1 MLVRKLKQK
10 YIDNNAAFSTML
22 LQDNETANLL
32 SNNFMNNSAKATRR
46 NHSKH
51 ATATGSIDNHVGSSR
66 YRTKTSQH

>member
-46 NHSKH
+46 NHSKN
-51 ATATGSIDNHVGSSR
+51 ATTLGSVDNAGSSR